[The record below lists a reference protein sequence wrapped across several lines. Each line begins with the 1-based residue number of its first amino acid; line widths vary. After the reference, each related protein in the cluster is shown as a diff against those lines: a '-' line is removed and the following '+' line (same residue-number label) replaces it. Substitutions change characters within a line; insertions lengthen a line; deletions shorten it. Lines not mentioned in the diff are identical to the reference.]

1 LYPLSS
7 SCVDVFIVS
16 GITVHFQAVSFVD
29 VSLEYSKASNN
40 HADVSLAILDSL
52 SLFEQ
57 FSVQSNAL
65 ASYAL
70 YHFAESLVT
79 TFPGWRAS
87 QKLVQSVENSFKNT
101 KILSSPSETGKDGK
115 VAEEAEGQVEGEA
128 VCRVQQVLGEFALD
142 IALLQRPPVLVNL
155 TPPHVSAITNNSA
168 SASANAGRAS
178 AVAAAQASTPV
189 QGAALPVLVGGTA
202 GVGTGTSAGAGA
214 GAGLVQPGLSALRIE
229 RLTAKKSSWTA
240 GELRDIK
247 LRLIQLIPLGVFAPP
262 LAVLIAVVLGN
273 DPDEEV
279 VAQATFKLN
288 GCVNMLGI
296 DKSAEVATA
305 VCALLLSV
313 CSPVTPPAGA
323 PASTADG
330 LRRTAMRAEVRVTA
344 LRWLARYLPAPLL
357 APSVRQTVSA
367 LFHMVFAPSSS
378 SSPSPGLSSSSV
390 SASVSSSL
398 QGLSMRPGE
407 LAVLGAGMQ
416 LVDRVLP
423 ALDDAALGAV
433 LGPVMQCVTK
443 VLQAAA
449 DATNTAPV
457 TSAATGA
464 SASAALSSFNP
475 DSAGPS
481 PAAATG
487 LTASSSGAAV
497 AVLLHAAC
505 YRVVQQVAERLMATC
520 AAVDQLA
527 AESLALEAAAVASA
541 AAAAA
546 AGDVLEEVQTRVMP
560 MEVESSEQ
568 VTVGGRAGASGS
580 QSGSGSGNGR
590 DPLAAKEEV
599 DAALAVVRRQQA
611 VLSRAVVGDAGLLMV
626 LFRLLDKEHQ
636 QRNEESIIALYRAMQ
651 CVREAYVML
660 QGRLLLLCVC
670 FQQKI
675 IVFIAEQ
682 NVR

>member
-1 LYPLSS
+1 
-7 SCVDVFIVS
+7 
-16 GITVHFQAVSFVD
+16 
-29 VSLEYSKASNN
+29 
-40 HADVSLAILDSL
+40 
-52 SLFEQ
+52 
-57 FSVQSNAL
+57 
-65 ASYAL
+65 
-70 YHFAESLVT
+70 
-79 TFPGWRAS
+79 
-87 QKLVQSVENSFKNT
+87 
-101 KILSSPSETGKDGK
+101 
-115 VAEEAEGQVEGEA
+115 
-128 VCRVQQVLGEFALD
+128 
-142 IALLQRPPVLVNL
+142 
-155 TPPHVSAITNNSA
+155 
-168 SASANAGRAS
+168 
-178 AVAAAQASTPV
+178 
-189 QGAALPVLVGGTA
+189 
-202 GVGTGTSAGAGA
+202 
-214 GAGLVQPGLSALRIE
+214 
-229 RLTAKKSSWTA
+229 
-240 GELRDIK
+240 
-247 LRLIQLIPLGVFAPP
+247 
-262 LAVLIAVVLGN
+262 
-273 DPDEEV
+273 
-279 VAQATFKLN
+279 
-288 GCVNMLGI
+288 
-296 DKSAEVATA
+296 
-305 VCALLLSV
+305 
-313 CSPVTPPAGA
+313 
-323 PASTADG
+323 
-330 LRRTAMRAEVRVTA
+330 MRAEVRVTA

-357 APSVRQTVSA
+357 APSVRQAVSA

-378 SSPSPGLSSSSV
+378 SSPLPGLSSSS
-390 SASVSSSL
+390 ASFSSSL
-398 QGLSMRPGE
+398 RGLSMRPGE

-527 AESLALEAAAVASA
+527 AESLALEVAAAASASA
-541 AAAAA
+541 AAAA
-546 AGDVLEEVQTRVMP
+546 DVLEEVETRVMP
-560 MEVESSEQ
+560 MEMESSEQ

-580 QSGSGSGNGR
+580 ESGNRSGR

-611 VLSRAVVGDAGLLMV
+611 VLARAVVGDAGLLMV

-675 IVFIAEQ
+675 IVFISEE